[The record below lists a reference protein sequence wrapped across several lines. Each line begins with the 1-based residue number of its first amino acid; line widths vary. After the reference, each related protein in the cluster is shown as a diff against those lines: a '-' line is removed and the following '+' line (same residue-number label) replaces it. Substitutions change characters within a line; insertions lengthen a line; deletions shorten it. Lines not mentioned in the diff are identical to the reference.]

1 MPRANQLNLVAD
13 NFIVS
18 TLERGNDKNM
28 VTPGMIWPDPDVPRP
43 SSHPSEHARRTPMER
58 IATADDVAK
67 ACVFFASDLADF
79 VTGANLPVCG
89 GMVMQ

>member
-1 MPRANQLNLVAD
+1 
-13 NFIVS
+13 
-18 TLERGNDKNM
+18 
-28 VTPGMIWPDPDVPRP
+28 
-43 SSHPSEHARRTPMER
+43 MER